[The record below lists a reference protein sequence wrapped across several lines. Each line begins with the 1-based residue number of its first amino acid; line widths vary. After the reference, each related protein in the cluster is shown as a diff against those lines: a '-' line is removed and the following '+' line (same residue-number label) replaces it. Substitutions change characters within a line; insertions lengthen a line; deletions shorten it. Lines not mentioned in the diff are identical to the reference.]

1 MSVKTVMICSKFS
14 PTCVQ
19 ALEALKQKNI
29 SVDPFIKL
37 LWIDHPNMRNI
48 VRSSNLVRTV
58 PAIVVVDEARDL
70 SVVYEGERFRE
81 YLNTFIQNHQ
91 APQHKPNVFSSR
103 LGQPVNQSLFQA
115 GNNVALS
122 QQHSQNM
129 MAQAVND
136 MSVQQVQL
144 ESRSSQQLNEQR
156 EGIRS
161 AINTHIFGST
171 GLVPENRTGYL
182 DAIKAQAVQA
192 SQKQEMAQEQNR
204 ARLEEER
211 RVRTEELQRKH
222 AESMRLLPSAQ
233 GHRAEIQDGHQARQE
248 EHDRIQRMQLL
259 EKLRSDPSNS
269 ELNAGEIEQLARMEA
284 LQIKYREIERVQSHE
299 KQLHALRTPDA
310 PFPTA
315 LEEQKQAIISEL
327 RTMPP
332 IPIKDRQVMEMKQR
346 QKQQADQSLAS
357 QMSHETQKPYFQ
369 ALSKKYDLEKEAQK
383 LQEDL
388 NRNPQSTEIV
398 QQLQVLGHLY
408 AQNAQQI
415 DRLKPGAP
423 AAPVA
428 APAPAVPQQLQQEQ
442 MESQLELQKEQERKN
457 RSEGYTSIVDLDED
471 TLYAHQQR
479 RPMGTDVHQSEEP
492 AKQHLQ
498 ASKRNSLNQQVRAM
512 SNDRDVRPLKGLG
525 HDAMAKTS
533 LTVIEQPREE
543 VTSLDRLGHG
553 EIDDTIL
560 AIPPSD
566 LIDLIDDEEEP
577 EPARPQIKKKSSIVD
592 RAKELEKG
600 RT

>member
-48 VRSSNLVRTV
+48 VRSSNLIRTV
-58 PAIVVVDEARDL
+58 PAIVVVDESRDL
-70 SVVYEGERFRE
+70 SVVYEGDRFRE

-91 APQHKPNVFSSR
+91 TPSEHKPNVFSSR
-103 LGQPVNQSLFQA
+103 LGQPVNQAMFQA
-115 GNNVALS
+115 ANGVALS
-122 QQHSQNM
+122 QQYSQNM
-129 MAQAVND
+129 MAQAVNE
-136 MSVQQVQL
+136 MSAQQVQL
-144 ESRSSQQLNEQR
+144 ESRTPTQIQGQR

-161 AINTHIFGST
+161 AINNHIFGPT

-211 RVRTEELQRKH
+211 RARTEELQRKH
-222 AESMRLLPSAQ
+222 EESMRLLPSAQ
-233 GHRAEIQDGHQARQE
+233 NHRAEIQDGHQARQE
-248 EHDRIQRMQLL
+248 EHDRIQRLQLL
-259 EKLRSDPSNS
+259 EKLRSDPSNAG
-269 ELNAGEIEQLARMEA
+269 LNAGELEQLARMEE
-284 LQIKYREIERVQSHE
+284 LQIKYRELERVQTHE

-310 PFPTA
+310 PFPPA
-315 LEEQKQAIISEL
+315 LEERKQAILSEL
-327 RTMPP
+327 RAMPP

-357 QMSHETQKPYFQ
+357 QMNHEAQKPYFQ
-369 ALSKKYDLEKEAQK
+369 ALSKKYDLEKESQR
-383 LQEDL
+383 LQEEL

-398 QQLQVLGHLY
+398 QQLQILGHLY
-408 AQNAQQI
+408 TQNAQQI
-415 DRLKPGAP
+415 ERLKPGAP
-423 AAPVA
+423 AAPA
-428 APAPAVPQQLQQEQ
+428 PAPAPAVPQQLQQEQ
-442 MESQLELQKEQERKN
+442 MEAQIELQKEQERKN
-457 RSEGYTSIVDLDED
+457 RSEGYTSIVDLDES
-471 TLYAHQQR
+471 LYDHQQR
-479 RPMGTDVHQSEEP
+479 RPMGTDVHQSEEST
-492 AKQHLQ
+492 KQHLQ

-566 LIDLIDDEEEP
+566 LIDLIDDEEP
-577 EPARPQIKKKSSIVD
+577 EPPRPQIKKKSSIVD

-600 RT
+600 RM